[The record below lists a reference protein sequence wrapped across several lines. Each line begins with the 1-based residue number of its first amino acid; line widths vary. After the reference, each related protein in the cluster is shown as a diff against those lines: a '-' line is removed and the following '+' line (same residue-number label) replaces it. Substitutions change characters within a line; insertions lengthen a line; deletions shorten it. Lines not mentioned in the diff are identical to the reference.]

1 MTDDD
6 GRDNGKKAG
15 RKNPWERGRKTEEN
29 GLKLKV
35 KLGGQKMR
43 GLLK

>member
-1 MTDDD
+1 MDRMTEDD

-29 GLKLKV
+29 EWV
-35 KLGGQKMR
+35 KIKS
-43 GLLK
+43 